1 MTHQPTLRDMI
12 MLEAPWAIKVSPGGR
27 RVAIGVR
34 TTHWKENRYD
44 VICRVHDLANCTTY
58 PRRC

>member
-1 MTHQPTLRDMI
+1 
-12 MLEAPWAIKVSPGGR
+12 VSPDGR
-27 RVAIGVR
+27 RVTIGVR